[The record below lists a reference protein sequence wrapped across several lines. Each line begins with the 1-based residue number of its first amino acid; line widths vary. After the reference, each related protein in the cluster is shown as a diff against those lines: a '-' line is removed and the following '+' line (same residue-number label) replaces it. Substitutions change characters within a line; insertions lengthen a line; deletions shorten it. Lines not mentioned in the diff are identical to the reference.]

1 MNLKVY
7 IPKNQAITLQ
17 ELVKLEQH
25 LIDHLKPT
33 LNVDLIAKP
42 GGYDLKDWGVK
53 IYLYTKENMK
63 LLYVFFWV
71 KNLRIN

>member
-1 MNLKVY
+1 VNLKVY

-42 GGYDLKDWGVK
+42 GGYDLKD
-53 IYLYTKENMK
+53 
-63 LLYVFFWV
+63 
-71 KNLRIN
+71 